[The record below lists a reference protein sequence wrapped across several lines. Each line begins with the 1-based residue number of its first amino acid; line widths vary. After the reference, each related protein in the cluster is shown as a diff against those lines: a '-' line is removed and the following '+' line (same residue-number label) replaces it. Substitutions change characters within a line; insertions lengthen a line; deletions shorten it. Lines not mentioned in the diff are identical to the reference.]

1 MNIIKNLGAKI
12 SIVFVSIGIIL
23 SLAILI
29 LILVKI
35 KGNISISREIAQ
47 LSEKLDKIQ
56 ELTKD
61 ENKFKEECE
70 GVKKKIELIMG
81 KIPDNPQ
88 IPQAIDYLTSG
99 MENFNLKLISII
111 PKEPVETAGE
121 TGPSYAE
128 PEFGEAPEGE
138 LPISTVEEAK
148 PEYVQI
154 PIEIQL
160 CGSYFDIGRYIDTLR
175 YLPRLFTVEDIS
187 IEKGEG
193 VETLNAKLIVSIWYS
208 EG

>member
-12 SIVFVSIGIIL
+12 NLILVGVGLIL

-29 LILVKI
+29 LIFAKI
-35 KGNISISREIAQ
+35 RGNTLISREIAQ
-47 LSEKLDKIQ
+47 LSSKLDRIQ

-70 GVKKKIELIMG
+70 GVKKKIELVMG

-111 PKEPVETAGE
+111 PKEPVETAEE
-121 TGPSYAE
+121 TASSYAE
-128 PEFGEAPEGE
+128 PGFEEAPEGE
-138 LPISTVEEAK
+138 LPIGTVEEAK

-187 IEKGEG
+187 IEEGEG